1 MEMIGF
7 ARCVGIGL
15 LVSALGCGIA
25 VAQGWQHLGK
35 VQRVEK
41 LKDGVELTAGAAKVR
56 ITVFRDGVF
65 RVRLAPNGTFPKDS
79 SWAVIESP
87 EPPAF
92 KIEESQKE
100 IRISAGNV
108 VATVQRS
115 PLLINFSDA
124 AGNVLLAD
132 EPRLPMAWN
141 GQRIHVWKRMPLD
154 ENYYGLGDK
163 AGPMNRRNGAF
174 TSWNTDEFGWQES
187 TDPLYKT
194 IPFFIGLR
202 KGLAYGVFF
211 DNTYR
216 SVFDFGKESP
226 DFFSFGAESG
236 ELNYYFIAGPEPKKI
251 IEEYTAMT
259 GRSPLPPLWTLGYQQ
274 SRYSYYPESRA
285 REIVKT
291 LREKRIPADAI
302 YFDIDYQQGN
312 APFTINREY
321 FPTFEKMISDFRAQ
335 GMHTILITD
344 LHIKK
349 DPNHGY
355 APYDSGMKNDVFV
368 KNPDGSVYVGVVW
381 PGASVFPDF
390 TLSRVRDWWGGL
402 YKDFVGMGAAG
413 FWNDMNEPSLFERAD
428 KTMPLDTVHRLDDGT
443 TLDHRAIHNVF
454 GMQNVRATYEGV
466 RKLQPEERPFVL
478 TRAAYSGAQRY
489 AATWTGDNSSTWNHL
504 KMSTPMLL
512 SMGISG
518 YPLVGDDIGGF
529 AGSPTA
535 DLLTRWFEVGA
546 LNPIYRDHTAKG
558 TADQEPWVHGPEHEA
573 IRRKYIELRYE
584 LLPYLYTG
592 IEEAS
597 RTGLP
602 LMRPVFLEYPQASG
616 FYGDDRDFLF
626 GSDFFV
632 APVTTE
638 MVDAEEISLPPGD
651 WYDFWTNTRLSSKE
665 KFSLR
670 PRLDE
675 MPLYV
680 RAGAIVP
687 MQPLV
692 QHTGEKPNGPLELRV
707 YLPASTPGNDCRGT
721 LYQDDGHTFAYQKGE
736 ILRISYSCQV
746 SNGSVTVTSS
756 TEKNAFQPWWK
767 SAKVTLY
774 GAASTPK
781 EVRIGDE
788 VIHEWRYDSM
798 AHAVMLTVP
807 DAAKNWSVRLT
818 F

>member
-1 MEMIGF
+1 MTGF
-7 ARCVGIGL
+7 ARRIGIGL
-15 LVSALGCGIA
+15 LASTLGSGIA
-25 VAQGWQHLGK
+25 AAQGWQHVGR

-56 ITVFRDGVF
+56 VTVFRDGIF
-65 RVRLAPNGTFPKDS
+65 RVRVAPDGNFQKDF
-79 SWAVIESP
+79 SWALIESP
-87 EPPAF
+87 EPPAV
-92 KIEESQKE
+92 KIEENQKE
-100 IRISAGNV
+100 IRITAGSV
-108 VATVQRS
+108 VGTVQRA

-124 AGNVLLAD
+124 AGNALLAD
-132 EPRLPMAWN
+132 EPDLPMAWN
-141 GQRIHVWKRMPLD
+141 GKRVHIWKKMPAD

-163 AGPMNRRNGAF
+163 AGPMNRRNRAF
-174 TSWNTDEFGWQES
+174 TNWNTDEFGWQES
-187 TDPLYKT
+187 SDPLYKT

-202 KGLAYGVFF
+202 KGVAYGVFF

-216 SVFDFGKESP
+216 SVFDFGKESQ
-226 DFFSFGAESG
+226 DYFSFGAEGG
-236 ELNYYFIAGPEPKKI
+236 ELNYYFIVGPEPKKI
-251 IEEYTAMT
+251 VEQYTAMT

-274 SRYSYYPESRA
+274 SRYSYYPEARA

-291 LREKRIPADAI
+291 LREKKIPADAI

-381 PGASVFPDF
+381 PGPSVFPDF
-390 TLSRVRDWWGGL
+390 TLARVRDWWGGL

-413 FWNDMNEPSLFERAD
+413 FWNDMNEPALFERAD

-443 TLDHRAIHNVF
+443 TLDHRAIHNVY
-454 GMQNVRATYEGV
+454 GMQNVRATYEGL
-466 RKLQPEERPFVL
+466 RKLKPEERPFVL
-478 TRAAYSGAQRY
+478 TRAVYSGAQRY

-546 LNPIYRDHTAKG
+546 LNPIYRDHAAKG
-558 TADQEPWVHGPEHEA
+558 TSDQEPWVHGPEHEA

-584 LLPYLYTG
+584 LMPYLYTG
-592 IEEAS
+592 IEEMS
-597 RTGLP
+597 RTGIP
-602 LMRPVFLEYPQASG
+602 LMRPVFLEYPQASD
-616 FYGDDRDFLF
+616 FYGDNRDFLF
-626 GSDFFV
+626 GRDFFV

-638 MVDAEEISLPPGD
+638 MVDAEEISLPPGE
-651 WYDFWTNTRLSSKE
+651 WYDFWTNSKLSSKE

-692 QHTGEKPNGPLELRV
+692 QNTGEKPNGPLELRV
-707 YLPASTPGNDCRGT
+707 YLPASTMGNDCRGT

-736 ILRISYSCQV
+736 ILRVNYSCQV
-746 SNGSVTVTSS
+746 SNGTVMVSS
-756 TEKNAFQPWWK
+756 TIEKNAFQPWWK
-767 SAKVTLY
+767 NAEITVF
-774 GAASTPK
+774 GMADAPK
-781 EVRIGDE
+781 EVRIGDN
-788 VIHEWRYDSM
+788 VIREWRYDDR
-798 AHAVMLTVP
+798 AHAVTLIVP
-807 DAAKNWSVRLT
+807 DAAKNWSVRLAL
-818 F
+818 